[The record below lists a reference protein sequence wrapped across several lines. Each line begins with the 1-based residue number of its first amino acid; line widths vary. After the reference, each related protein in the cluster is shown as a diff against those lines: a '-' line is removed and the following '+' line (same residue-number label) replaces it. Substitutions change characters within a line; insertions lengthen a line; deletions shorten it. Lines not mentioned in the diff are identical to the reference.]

1 MWLQKGKSVWFI
13 TSFQEGISEVTKS
26 RGPFL
31 SSQFIK
37 ALCFRMSWFWTYAQ
51 VPVHWIGE
59 AIQPSHPLLPLLLL
73 SSIFPSIRVF
83 SSELAFCIRW
93 PMYWSF
99 SFSISP
105 FNAYSGL
112 ISFRM
117 NWFELPAVQE
127 TLKSRL
133 QHHSLKALIFLVL
146 SFLYGPTLTS
156 VDHC

>member
-1 MWLQKGKSVWFI
+1 MTLIYCCCSVAQSCP
-13 TSFQEGISEVTKS
+13 T
-26 RGPFL
+26 
-31 SSQFIK
+31 
-37 ALCFRMSWFWTYAQ
+37 LCDPMACSMTGFPVLHYLLDFAQ
-51 VPVHWIGE
+51 IQVHWAGN

-83 SSELAFCIRW
+83 SSELAFCIKW

-156 VDHC
+156 VDDC